1 MELIKVNY
9 SALLIFLNR
18 EAYNP
23 SNIWNSSIK
32 YAVRGSFVQQC
43 ACMSDKHAALCKH
56 GGRTVA
62 VVTRGQRIYFGAVG
76 LLALWVGIWGYFI
89 PDQVD
94 KAIPWLVP
102 PLHARFLGAMYLS
115 GTAFMIGGIM
125 SSYYAE
131 VRVMVR
137 VILIWTGMLFIV
149 SLFYLGE
156 FDYSRNQVWIWFG
169 AYIIYPLIALWLM
182 WNDRTLRER
191 VSGPRLPARV
201 RGYLLAQGIAVTALA
216 LILLLAPEFMVNV
229 WPWNITRL
237 LAQIYSAPF
246 LAYGLSSL
254 MLSRI
259 QTWPE
264 ARVVMVATFVF
275 AFGVLL
281 ASFIHRELFSLTHV
295 ATWLWFGGFL
305 LATVILGLLCMRAIQ
320 VGSSA

>member
-1 MELIKVNY
+1 
-9 SALLIFLNR
+9 
-18 EAYNP
+18 
-23 SNIWNSSIK
+23 
-32 YAVRGSFVQQC
+32 
-43 ACMSDKHAALCKH
+43 MSDMHAAFRQQGAK
-56 GGRTVA
+56 A
-62 VVTRGQRIYFGAVG
+62 MKVVTRGQRIYFGAVG

-89 PDQVD
+89 PGQVD

-125 SSYYAE
+125 SRYYAE

-149 SLFYLGE
+149 SLFYLGQ
-156 FDYSRNQVWIWFG
+156 FDYSRTQVWIWFG

-182 WNDRTLRER
+182 WNDGTVRER
-191 VSGPRLPARV
+191 FVGPSLPAWV
-201 RGYLLAQGIAVTALA
+201 RRYLLAQGIVVTVLG
-216 LILLLAPEFMVNV
+216 LVLLLAPEFMVKV
-229 WPWNITRL
+229 WPWKITRL

-254 MLSRI
+254 MLSRK

-264 ARVVMVATFVF
+264 VRVVVVATFVF

-281 ASFIHRELFSLTHV
+281 ASFIHRELFSLTNI
-295 ATWLWFGGFL
+295 ATLVWFGGFL
-305 LATVILGLLCMRAIQ
+305 LATAVLGLLSMRAVQ
-320 VGSSA
+320 ARGSA

>member
-1 MELIKVNY
+1 MHV
-9 SALLIFLNR
+9 
-18 EAYNP
+18 P
-23 SNIWNSSIK
+23 
-32 YAVRGSFVQQC
+32 
-43 ACMSDKHAALCKH
+43 LCKQ
-56 GGRTVA
+56 GDKAMT

-89 PDQVD
+89 PNDVD
-94 KAIPWLVP
+94 KALPWLVP

-115 GTAFMIGGIM
+115 GTTFMIGGIL
-125 SSYYAE
+125 SHYYAE

-156 FDYSRNQVWIWFG
+156 FDYSRTQVWVWFG

-182 WNDRTLRER
+182 WNDRTLHE
-191 VSGPRLPARV
+191 SLAGPGLPPWV
-201 RGYLLAQGIAVTALA
+201 QGYLLAQGIVVTALA
-216 LILLLAPEFMVNV
+216 LVLLLFPEFMVNV
-229 WPWNITRL
+229 WPWKITRL

-254 MLSRI
+254 MLSRK

-264 ARVVMVATFVF
+264 VRVVVMATFVF
-275 AFGVLL
+275 AFGVLF
-281 ASFIHRELFSLTHV
+281 ASFIHRELFSPTNV

-305 LATVILGLLCMRAIQ
+305 LSTMMLGLLTMHAIRAG
-320 VGSSA
+320 GSA